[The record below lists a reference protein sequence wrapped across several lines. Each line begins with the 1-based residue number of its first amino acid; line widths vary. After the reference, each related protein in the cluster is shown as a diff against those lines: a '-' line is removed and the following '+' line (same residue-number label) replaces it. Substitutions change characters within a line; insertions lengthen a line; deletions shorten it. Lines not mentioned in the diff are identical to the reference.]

1 MRTIID
7 HGTIVNEGKTFRGSL
22 VLDNDHIESVIVG
35 ETAPRGSYDHH
46 VDATGCLV
54 LLASLTSTSIS
65 ASPDSPTR
73 RTSRAN
79 RAQQHGAA

>member
-7 HGTIVNEGKTFRGSL
+7 HGTIVNEGKTFQGSL

-54 LLASLTSTSIS
+54 L
-65 ASPDSPTR
+65 P
-73 RTSRAN
+73 
-79 RAQQHGAA
+79 HH